1 MNPLHALERYAR
13 RRPPQGERCEL
24 CAAPIASTHPHVVE
38 LASRTLRCA
47 CHPCS
52 VLFRSPEAGGG
63 RYRTVP
69 DRVLVDEA
77 LRITT
82 TRWESFSIPV
92 RLAFLFKNRDIGKW
106 VGVYPSP
113 AGPTEAVLE
122 AGPAELGESPLF
134 DAVEDD
140 VEALL
145 FYGRRGAE
153 ALDCLLAPV
162 DRCYELVGLV
172 RQTYRGFDGGDARE
186 TIEAFVAALR
196 ARARPLERS
205 VG

>member
-1 MNPLHALERYAR
+1 MNPLQALERYAKR
-13 RRPPQGERCEL
+13 RLPQGERCEL
-24 CAAPIASTHPHVVE
+24 CAAPIGETHPHVVE
-38 LASRTLRCA
+38 LAARSIRCA

-69 DRVLVDEA
+69 DRVLVDEG
-77 LRITT
+77 LRIPAET
-82 TRWESFSIPV
+82 WEAFSIPV

-106 VGVYPSP
+106 DGVYPSP
-113 AGPTEAVLE
+113 AGPTEVVLDGE
-122 AGPAELGESPLF
+122 PARLGPSPLF
-134 DAVEDD
+134 EAVEDD

-153 ALDCLLAPV
+153 NLECILAPI

-172 RQTYRGFDGGDARE
+172 RSTYRGFDGGDARE
-186 TIEAFVAALR
+186 IIEDFVAALKNG
-196 ARARPLERS
+196 ARIVERS
-205 VG
+205 ER